1 MLKGAPLLPPLPQVD
16 SVEELAKHHFRKS
29 DYEIQLR
36 EEAYI
41 AGFNKAKE
49 KYKCTE
55 EDLRVA
61 IFTSALSPTDDLLKR
76 CDEIIERLQQ
86 PSRPTH
92 FECEMVQL
100 SSNESF
106 GLDYGSSNLK
116 PKTTTNSQ
124 GQVELVGKYLNQL

>member
-1 MLKGAPLLPPLPQVD
+1 MKELIEALQIFLKYRN
-16 SVEELAKHHFRKS
+16 E
-29 DYEIQLR
+29 
-36 EEAYI
+36 
-41 AGFNKAKE
+41 
-49 KYKCTE
+49 TW
-55 EDLRVA
+55 
-61 IFTSALSPTDDLLKR
+61 PTHCEHDKR
-76 CDEIIERLQQ
+76 CDEIIESLQQ

-116 PKTTTNSQ
+116 PKTTTNPQ